1 MSQHPRKPHDKASR
15 TALLRLVVHSEA
27 LFLEPVRYLSCLW
40 WRVRGKRLRAQ
51 LGLAPVLG
59 RTAHAYALWQ
69 SRHEAPAAGDELSNA
84 PPIIALVEDGD
95 GIAATLASL
104 AAEGFEARVVNEAF
118 DFGSI
123 NAQPDAWL
131 MPLKSGDLLASGAGA
146 RYRGTAA
153 SVPAHTHVIYADDD
167 LLTPNGRRCSPHLK
181 PDWNSELF
189 RHFDYLTG
197 SAIVRA
203 KSLAPSALAP
213 QNWAAQ
219 LVAGAL
225 STGEQPDEQAIHIR
239 AILHHRRCRPA
250 PRMPLEPV
258 KPASADRSLPR
269 VSVLVPT
276 HNRHDLLSTCLD
288 GLSRTIYPH
297 KPEVIVIDNR
307 SDDPATLEFLRTI
320 DPAFA
325 RVVRD
330 DSPFNFAAI
339 NNRAACEAQGELLCF
354 LNNDVELTDPH
365 WLIAMARQAVRADI
379 GVVGAQLLYPDGLIQ
394 HAGVVIGIGGAAAHA
409 HRLIDPHKP
418 GYFHRHALPQFTS
431 AVTAA
436 CMAVER
442 AKFEAVGGFDA
453 ERFAV
458 SFNDVDLC
466 LRLAARGWQSLY
478 EPRACAVH
486 HESVSRGLDHDGP
499 GAARQAREVQALQ
512 ERWKTRLASFAET
525 LESDASDPFHHPG
538 LSRLSE
544 HFVLDL

>member
-1 MSQHPRKPHDKASR
+1 MSKISGEPQYKALR
-15 TALLRLVVHSEA
+15 TVLLRLVVHLEA
-27 LFLEPVRYLSCLW
+27 LLVDPVRYLLCLW
-40 WRVRGKRLRAQ
+40 WRISGKRLRAR
-51 LGLAPVLG
+51 LGLAPLLG

-69 SRHEAPAAGDELSNA
+69 SRHETPAVGDEPANT
-84 PPIIALVEDGD
+84 PPIIALVEDGA

-104 AAEGFEARVVNEAF
+104 AAEGIEVQVVTSAF
-118 DFGSI
+118 KIGSI
-123 NAQPDAWL
+123 SVPPDAWL
-131 MPLKSGDLLASGAGA
+131 MPLTNGDLLASGAGA
-146 RYRGTAA
+146 RYRGAAA
-153 SVPAHTHVIYADDD
+153 SAPTHAHIIYADDD
-167 LLTPNGRRCSPHLK
+167 LVSPDGRRCSPHLK

-203 KSLAPSALAP
+203 KSLTPSALAP
-213 QNWAAQ
+213 QNRAAR
-219 LVAGAL
+219 LVADAL
-225 STGEQPDEQAIHIR
+225 SASEQLGEEVIHIR

-258 KPASADRSLPR
+258 KPASGDRSLPR

-276 HNRHDLLSTCLD
+276 HNRHDLLGACLD
-288 GLSRTIYPH
+288 SLSRTVYPH

-307 SDDPATLEFLRTI
+307 SDNPATLEFLRAI

-339 NNRAACEAQGELLCF
+339 NNRAACEAHGQLLCF

-365 WLIAMARQAVRADI
+365 WLIAMARQATRADV
-379 GVVGAQLLYPDGLIQ
+379 GAVGAQLLYPDGLIQ

-442 AKFEAVGGFDA
+442 SKFEAVGGFDA

-466 LRLAARGWQSLY
+466 LRLAARGWHTLY
-478 EPRACAVH
+478 EPRARAVH
-486 HESVSRGLDHDGP
+486 HESVSRGLDRDGP
-499 GAARQAREVQALQ
+499 GARRQAMEVKALQ
-512 ERWKTRLASFAET
+512 ERWKTGLASFNAV
-525 LESDASDPFHHPG
+525 LESKSPDPFHHPG